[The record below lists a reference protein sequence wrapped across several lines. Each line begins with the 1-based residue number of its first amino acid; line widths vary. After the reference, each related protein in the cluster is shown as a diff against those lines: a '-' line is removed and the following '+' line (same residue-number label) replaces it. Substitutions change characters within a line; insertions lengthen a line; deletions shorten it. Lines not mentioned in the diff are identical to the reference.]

1 MGRFHVGCSCA
12 HKGHTLLTR
21 CQSRTL
27 SDAKS
32 RARVACRFGWRIN
45 TQIHSG
51 ESHTRQSQGTWGTLT
66 CQRLIRSDSGEEAF
80 CAWVAARC
88 GHEQYLNDGHRAS
101 WRRHRTMLPPAR
113 ASRTGKSE
121 MGVRDA
127 LQRAQ
132 RGSLREQGRHQTQD
146 FFVLRIS
153 FVREGIKKTWPSG
166 SSPGPSGVHSR
177 TQLADSVPVRAASSS
192 PPPA

>member
-1 MGRFHVGCSCA
+1 MTQRAGCGLRAGWDGKAPLRSTQA
-12 HKGHTLLTR
+12 
-21 CQSRTL
+21 SRTG
-27 SDAKS
+27 SH
-32 RARVACRFGWRIN
+32 RA
-45 TQIHSG
+45 
-51 ESHTRQSQGTWGTLT
+51 WGTLT

-80 CAWVAARC
+80 CGHVAARC

-153 FVREGIKKTWPSG
+153 FVREGIKKPCPAALAQAPAACTRAH
-166 SSPGPSGVHSR
+166 SSPTASPCAR
-177 TQLADSVPVRAASSS
+177 RRRLRLQRDRLVPAV
-192 PPPA
+192 